1 MKQIEVT
8 SPASKLSGDF
18 WLGLFV
24 PVIAVAVLAPLVLLR
39 TWVLTALWGWYVV
52 PAFGAQPL
60 RMAYA
65 FGLALL
71 ATYALPRLPSKDAKG
86 LGRTIA
92 EHVGIAFLTLALG
105 WIGTWFI

>member
-1 MKQIEVT
+1 MKQIDVT

-18 WLGLFV
+18 WLGLMA
-24 PVIAVAVLAPLVLLR
+24 PVIAVAVIAPLVLLR

-71 ATYALPRLPSKDAKG
+71 ASYALPRNVKDPKG
-86 LGRTIA
+86 LGRTMA
-92 EHVGIAFLTLALG
+92 EAIGMAVFTLLLG